1 MAEAGRFC
9 KVVVRNLTLNIKL
22 CRIKLCG
29 VVVYEH
35 LLRGIFVARVANG
48 PPGIPV
54 QARFHLLLRR
64 FVVPFRRVGRSGLS
78 FLSSES
84 KAVTRSKNLSDSLEK
99 LKNTLSG

>member
-1 MAEAGRFC
+1 MVLLAFMY
-9 KVVVRNLTLNIKL
+9 KL
-22 CRIKLCG
+22 AFIYCLG
-29 VVVYEH
+29 H
-35 LLRGIFVARVANG
+35 
-48 PPGIPV
+48 
-54 QARFHLLLRR
+54 